1 MDACTYNRSSTKKH
15 YSAHPLPDKAV
26 PRNFKSQS
34 AMEYLMTYGWAILII
49 AIVLAAMFT
58 LGVFSSPVG
67 TTCRAFP
74 GFVCTAPV
82 AHGNTF
88 TATMGQAI
96 GTNWYNVTLCFVP
109 ASPPTTPSSCSGYS
123 SEYIGTLPNDVSGT
137 YSIPISSSTGTQ
149 SGYIWAQYTLNGQPG
164 IMTRIAVATMSGLTP
179 GTVSTSSTST
189 IPSGIVAYAPITL
202 NNAEAT
208 ATPAPFQ
215 QMVNITESSYSSY
228 LAYNNN
234 LANFEYF
241 YHNGTIIPS
250 WIESNTTGK
259 LITWINLKSGIPASS
274 NTIIYVGFA
283 SKSTNLL
290 SNSGTSGIGEAPQL
304 PSTYAQYDDGSS
316 VFNNYWNFAGTSLP
330 SGWTTAVDGSV
341 SINNG
346 LTLTSTYNWGGVAS
360 GSINAN
366 PPIILDAYETVT
378 TEQATALG
386 FSTATTFSSTYSYY
400 DSYQYLQA
408 GSNTFTYGN
417 IGEGTGTGQTGIATG
432 TLPIASNLGYNVYSE
447 SFTASGVSQSQ
458 NYVAVDS
465 GASSFLSSASY
476 AFASVYEG
484 ATQKIQWLR
493 TRAYPPNGVM
503 PSVSLGTI
511 QN

>member
-330 SGWTTAVDGSV
+330 SGWTNENDGYGSVTVDNSITASDGSGVYV
-341 SINNG
+341 SIS
-346 LTLTSTYNWGGVAS
+346 STANVIEGYVNPSGAS
-360 GSINAN
+360 GSAKF
-366 PPIILDAYETVT
+366 DAQIVSW
-378 TEQATALG
+378 G
-386 FSTATTFSSTYSYY
+386 SSGSYY
-400 DSYQYLQA
+400 QPYTYDA
-408 GSNTFTYGN
+408 GFTYYSPAEPLGTYNIYGMANNGVNAYWYFNNVLVQTQSSNAGQPTQIVLGAGGN
-417 IGEGTGTGQTGIATG
+417 AGGTI
-432 TLPIASNLGYNVYSE
+432 
-447 SFTASGVSQSQ
+447 
-458 NYVAVDS
+458 
-465 GASSFLSSASY
+465 SSYWIYIRVF
-476 AFASVYEG
+476 
-484 ATQKIQWLR
+484 
-493 TRAYPPNGVM
+493 PPNGVM
-503 PSVSLGTI
+503 PSVTFGAI
-511 QN
+511 QS